1 MKNRQL
7 ISSSRQKTPFLRDRQ
22 PTTNIQ
28 QKKMNPNFIKSLT
41 SQRILILDGAMGTQ
55 LQRYNLSEGDFRGER
70 FANHPKNLKGNNDIL
85 SLTRPDVVEEI
96 HRAYLEAGADIIE
109 TNTFNATSIAQ
120 SDYGTEH
127 LVFEINREAAQI
139 ARKAADEFTAANP
152 DEPRFVAGSM
162 GPTNRTASI
171 SPDVN
176 NPAYRA
182 VTFDTLANAYKE
194 QALGLIEGGADIL
207 LIETV
212 FDTLNA
218 KAALFAIEQAASEKK
233 TDIPVMISGTITDA
247 SGRTLAG
254 QTLRAFIESVS
265 HYPLFSIG
273 LNCAMGAEQLIPYI
287 EELAANTE
295 FLVSVHPNAGLP
307 NEMGEYDQSA
317 REMANLIERILAKGL
332 LNIVGGCCGTS
343 PEHIKHIAKVVEGYE
358 PRTAPQLPKYTRLSG
373 LELLEIRPDTNFVNI
388 GERTNVA
395 GSRKFARLIAENK
408 YEEAIAVARQQVDG
422 GAQVIDICMDD
433 AIIDGERAMVT
444 FLNYLASEP
453 DICRVPF
460 MIDSSRF
467 SIIEAGLKCVQG
479 KSIVNSISLKEGEE
493 KFIEHARIIKSYGAA
508 VVVML
513 FDESGQ
519 ADNTERRIEIAQRSY
534 KILTQ
539 KVGVNPCDI
548 IIDPNVLAVGTGMK
562 EHASYAVSFIE
573 STKWIKENLP
583 HAKVSGGVSN
593 LSFAFRGNN
602 TVREAI
608 HSVFL
613 YHAIKAGMDM
623 AIVNPSQLQVYTEI
637 EPKLLELTEDLVLN
651 RRADATERLLIFA
664 QNVKDEKI
672 DSSKTLEWRS
682 WPVAKRL
689 EHGLV
694 KGITEFIN
702 DDVNDALQAYS
713 SALQIIEEPLMDGM
727 KTVGELFGSGRM
739 FLPQVVK
746 SARVMKMAVGI
757 LEPIMEQEKQ
767 SVSRGKILLAT
778 VKGDVHDI
786 GKNIVSVVLACNG
799 FEVIDVGVMVPCEK
813 IIETAISHKVD
824 IIGLSGLITPSLD
837 EMSHIASEMEQNQMQ
852 IPLMVGGATTS
863 KLHTALKINNK
874 YSGGVIHI
882 KDASLASEVAVKL
895 LSPKHKAI
903 FLEQI
908 NNEYKHA
915 IAKHMAKST
924 SLISLADARNNRLEF
939 DGNQYQPKKPEL
951 LGVQTFSSYSLTE
964 LREYIDWTFFF
975 HSWELKGKYPQILT
989 DAIKGT
995 EATKLFTDANA
1006 LLDKIIEQKLLAAN
1020 GVVAIVPAAAQGD
1033 DILVYE
1039 DESRKK
1045 VQHVLPQLRN
1055 QQPKAYG
1062 EPNLCLADFVAP
1074 ATSGTPDW
1082 VGFFAVSAGF
1092 GTDKLANEYAAQG
1105 DDYNAL
1111 MVKLLAD
1118 RLAEA
1123 FAEVLHKKVRREV
1136 WGYAPNEDFGP
1147 NELLKEKYQGIRPAP
1162 GYPACPD
1169 HRQKATIFSIL
1180 NAQENAKI
1188 QLTESMMMIPAAAVS
1203 GYYFSHPQSKYFN
1216 VGKID
1221 QEQLD
1226 DYSQR
1231 MGRETIETEKFIS
1244 NNIEH

>member
-1 MKNRQL
+1 MSRKKAL
-7 ISSSRQKTPFLRDRQ
+7 IK
-22 PTTNIQ
+22 IA
-28 QKKMNPNFIKSLT
+28 

-55 LQRYNLSEGDFRGER
+55 LQRYRLTEDDFRGDQ
-70 FANHPKNLKGNNDIL
+70 FKNHPNNLKGNNDIL
-85 SLTRPDVVEEI
+85 SLTRPNVVEEI

-127 LVFEINREAAQI
+127 LVFEINRVAAQI
-139 ARKAADEFTAANP
+139 ARKVADEFTTANH
-152 DEPRFVAGSM
+152 DKPRFVAGSM

-182 VTFDTLANAYKE
+182 VTFDTLAYAYKE

-207 LIETV
+207 LVETI

-218 KAALFAIEQAASEKK
+218 KAALFAIEQATSLKNV
-233 TDIPVMISGTITDA
+233 DIPVMVSGTITDA

-273 LNCAMGAEQLIPYI
+273 LNCAMGAEQLISYI

-295 FLVSVHPNAGLP
+295 YFVSAHPNAGLP
-307 NEMGEYDQSA
+307 NELGEYDQSA
-317 REMANLIERILAKGL
+317 REMANLIDRMLNKGL

-343 PEHIKHIAKVVEGYE
+343 PEHIKHITKAVEGYK
-358 PRTAPQLPKYTRLSG
+358 PRTAPKTPRYTRLSG
-373 LELLEIRPDTNFVNI
+373 LEILEIRPDTNFVNI

-453 DICRVPF
+453 DICKVPF

-467 SIIEAGLKCVQG
+467 SIIEAGLKCIQG
-479 KSIVNSISLKEGEE
+479 KCIVNSISLKEGEE
-493 KFIEHARIIKSYGAA
+493 KFVEQAKIIKSYGAA
-508 VVVML
+508 MVVML

-519 ADNTERRIEIAQRSY
+519 ADNIERRIEIAQRSY

-562 EHASYAVSFIE
+562 EHADYAVSFIE
-573 STKWIKENLP
+573 STQWVKENLP
-583 HAKVSGGVSN
+583 YVKISGGVSN

-602 TVREAI
+602 TVRESI

-637 EPKLLELTEDLVLN
+637 EPKLLELAEDLVLN
-651 RRADATERLLIFA
+651 RRADATERLLIYA
-664 QNVKDEKI
+664 QNVKDERI
-672 DSSKTLEWRS
+672 DSSKTFEWRS

-689 EHGLV
+689 EHALV

-702 DDVNDALQAYS
+702 DDVNAALQTYR

-757 LEPIMEQEKQ
+757 LEPIMEREKQ
-767 SVSRGKILLAT
+767 SVSRGKIMLAT

-799 FEVIDVGVMVPCEK
+799 FEIIDLGVMVPCEK
-813 IIETAISHKVD
+813 IIEEAINHKVD

-837 EMSHIASEMEQNQMQ
+837 EITHIASEMEQNQMQ

-882 KDASLASEVAVKL
+882 KDASQASEVAVKL
-895 LSPKHKAI
+895 LSPKHKTD

-908 NNEYKHA
+908 NNEYNHA
-915 IAKHMAKST
+915 IAKHTAKST
-924 SLISLADARNNRLEF
+924 TLISLANARNNRLEY
-939 DGNQYQPKKPEL
+939 GSNQYQPKKPKF
-951 LGVQTFSSYSLTE
+951 LGVQTFSSYSLNE

-975 HSWELKGKYPQILT
+975 HSWEIKGKYPQILT
-989 DAIKGT
+989 DAVKGI
-995 EATKLFTDANA
+995 EATKLFNDANA
-1006 LLDKIIEQKLLAAN
+1006 LLGKIIEQKLLTAN
-1020 GVVAIVPAAAQGD
+1020 GVVAIVPAASLGD

-1045 VQHVLPQLRN
+1045 VQHILPQLRN
-1055 QQPKAYG
+1055 QQPKADG

-1074 ATSGTPDW
+1074 ANSGTPDW
-1082 VGFFAVSAGF
+1082 IGFFAVSTGF
-1092 GTDKLANEYAAQG
+1092 GANELANGYAAQG

-1111 MVKLLAD
+1111 MVKILAD

-1123 FAEVLHKKVRREV
+1123 FAETLHKKVRQEV
-1136 WGYAPNEDFGP
+1136 WSYAPNEHFGP

-1203 GYYFSHPQSKYFN
+1203 GYYFAHPQSKYFD

-1231 MGRETIETEKFIS
+1231 MGRETIETEKFIP

>member
-1 MKNRQL
+1 MSRKKAL
-7 ISSSRQKTPFLRDRQ
+7 IK
-22 PTTNIQ
+22 IA
-28 QKKMNPNFIKSLT
+28 

-55 LQRYNLSEGDFRGER
+55 LQRYRLTEDDFRGDQ
-70 FANHPKNLKGNNDIL
+70 FKNHPNNLKGNNDIL
-85 SLTRPDVVEEI
+85 SLTRPNVVEEI

-127 LVFEINREAAQI
+127 LVFEINRVAAQI
-139 ARKAADEFTAANP
+139 ARKVADEFTTANH
-152 DEPRFVAGSM
+152 DKPRFVAGSM

-194 QALGLIEGGADIL
+194 QALGLIEGGVDIL
-207 LIETV
+207 LIETI

-218 KAALFAIEQAASEKK
+218 KAALFAIEQATSLKNV
-233 TDIPVMISGTITDA
+233 DIPVMVSGTITDA

-254 QTLRAFIESVS
+254 QTLQAFIESIS

-295 FLVSVHPNAGLP
+295 YLVSAHPNAGLP
-307 NEMGEYDQSA
+307 NELGEYDQSA
-317 REMANLIERILAKGL
+317 REMANLIERMLAKGMV
-332 LNIVGGCCGTS
+332 NIVGGCCGTS
-343 PEHIKHIAKVVEGYE
+343 PEHIKHIAKVVEGYK
-358 PRTAPQLPKYTRLSG
+358 PRIAPQLPKHTKLSG
-373 LELLEIRPDTNFVNI
+373 LELLEIRPNTNFVNI

-453 DICRVPF
+453 DICKVPF

-467 SIIEAGLKCVQG
+467 SIIEAGLKCIQG
-479 KSIVNSISLKEGEE
+479 KCIVNSISLKEGEE
-493 KFIEHARIIKSYGAA
+493 TFVEQAKIIKSYGAA
-508 VVVML
+508 MVVML
-513 FDESGQ
+513 FDENGQ
-519 ADNTERRIEIAQRSY
+519 ADSTERRIEIAKRSY

-539 KVGVNPCDI
+539 RVGVNPCDI

-562 EHASYAVSFIE
+562 EHANYAASFIE

-583 HAKVSGGVSN
+583 YAKISGGVSN

-637 EPKLLELTEDLVLN
+637 EPKLLELAEDLVLN
-651 RRADATERLLIFA
+651 RRADATERLLIYA
-664 QNVKDEKI
+664 QNVKDERI
-672 DSSKTLEWRS
+672 DSSKTFEWRS

-689 EHGLV
+689 EHALV

-702 DDVNDALQAYS
+702 DDVNAALQTYR

-757 LEPIMEQEKQ
+757 LEPIMEREKQ
-767 SVSRGKILLAT
+767 SVSRGKIMLAT

-799 FEVIDVGVMVPCEK
+799 FEVIDLGVMVPCEK
-813 IIETAISHKVD
+813 VIEAAINHKVD

-837 EMSHIASEMEQNQMQ
+837 EMTHIASEMEQNQMQ

-882 KDASLASEVAVKL
+882 KDASQASEVAVKL
-895 LSPKHKAI
+895 LSPKHKTD
-903 FLEQI
+903 FLEQM
-908 NNEYKHA
+908 NNEYNHA
-915 IAKHMAKST
+915 IAKHTAKST
-924 SLISLADARNNRLEF
+924 TLISLANARNNRLEY
-939 DGNQYQPKKPEL
+939 GSNQYQPKKPKF
-951 LGVQTFSSYSLTE
+951 LGVQTFSSYSLNE

-975 HSWELKGKYPQILT
+975 HSWEIKGKYPQILT
-989 DAIKGT
+989 EAVKGT
-995 EATKLFTDANA
+995 EATKLFNDANA
-1006 LLDKIIEQKLLAAN
+1006 LLDKIIEQKLLTAN
-1020 GVVAIVPAAAQGD
+1020 GVVAIVPAASLGD

-1045 VQHVLPQLRN
+1045 VQHILPQLRN
-1055 QQPKAYG
+1055 QQPKADG

-1074 ATSGTPDW
+1074 ANSGTPDW
-1082 VGFFAVSAGF
+1082 IGFFAVSTGF
-1092 GTDKLANEYAAQG
+1092 GANELAYGYAAQG

-1111 MVKLLAD
+1111 MVKILAD

-1123 FAEVLHKKVRREV
+1123 FAETLHKKVRQEV
-1136 WGYAPNEDFGP
+1136 WSYAPNEHFGP

-1180 NAQENAKI
+1180 NAQGNAKI

-1203 GYYFSHPQSKYFN
+1203 GYYFAHPQSKYFD

-1231 MGRETIETEKFIS
+1231 MGRETIETEKFIP

>member
-1 MKNRQL
+1 MN
-7 ISSSRQKTPFLRDRQ
+7 KTQITELV
-22 PTTNIQ
+22 
-28 QKKMNPNFIKSLT
+28 

-55 LQRYNLSEGDFRGER
+55 LQKYKLTQEDFQGEL
-70 FANHPKNLKGNNDIL
+70 FANHTIPLKGNNDIL

-120 SDYGTEH
+120 GDYGTGH
-127 LVFEINREAAQI
+127 LVLEINRVSAQI
-139 ARKAADEFTAANP
+139 ARKVADEFTAVTPNK
-152 DEPRFVAGSM
+152 PRLVAGSM

-194 QALGLIEGGADIL
+194 QALGLIEGGVDIL
-207 LIETV
+207 LVETI

-218 KAALFAIEQAASEKK
+218 KAALFAIEQVANEKNV
-233 TDIPVMISGTITDA
+233 DIPVMVSGTITDA
-247 SGRTLAG
+247 SGRTLTG

-295 FLVSVHPNAGLP
+295 FMVSAHPNAGLP
-307 NEMGEYDQSA
+307 NELGEYDQSA
-317 REMANLIERILAKGL
+317 REMANLIERMLAKGL
-332 LNIVGGCCGTS
+332 INIIGGCCGTS
-343 PEHIKHIAKVVEGYE
+343 PEHIKHIAKAVEGYK
-358 PRTAPQLPKYTRLSG
+358 PRTASQLPRYTRLSG
-373 LELLEIRPDTNFVNI
+373 LELLEIRPNTNFVNI

-422 GAQVIDICMDD
+422 GAQIIDICMDD
-433 AIIDGERAMVT
+433 AIIDGEQAMVT
-444 FLNYLASEP
+444 FLNYLASER
-453 DICRVPF
+453 DICKVPF

-493 KFIEHARIIKSYGAA
+493 KFVEQARIIKSYGAA
-508 VVVML
+508 MVVML
-513 FDESGQ
+513 FDEKGQ
-519 ADNTERRIEIAQRSY
+519 ADNTERKIEIAQRSY

-562 EHASYAVSFIE
+562 EHANYAVSFIE

-583 HAKVSGGVSN
+583 YTKISGGVSN

-613 YHAIKAGMDM
+613 FHAIKVGMDM

-651 RRADATERLLIFA
+651 RRADATERLLNYA
-664 QNVKDEKI
+664 QNIKDDKT
-672 DSSKTLEWRS
+672 DTSKTLEWRG

-689 EHGLV
+689 EHALV

-702 DDVNDALQAYS
+702 DDVNDALQTYS

-799 FEVIDVGVMVPCEK
+799 FEIIDLGVMVPCEK
-813 IIETAISHKVD
+813 IIEAAIAHKVD

-837 EMSHIASEMEQNQMQ
+837 EMTYIAAEMEQNQMQ
-852 IPLMVGGATTS
+852 IPLLVGGATTS

-874 YSGGVIHI
+874 YSGGVVHI
-882 KDASLASEVAVKL
+882 KDASQASEVAVKL
-895 LSPKHKAI
+895 LSPKHKAD
-903 FLEQI
+903 FLKKI
-908 NNEYKHA
+908 SNNYNQA
-915 IAKHMAKST
+915 IAKHTAKST
-924 SLISLADARNNRLEF
+924 TLISLANARNNSLEY
-939 DGNQYQPKKPEL
+939 DGNQYQPKKPKF
-951 LGVQTFSSYSLTE
+951 LGVQTFSSYSLNE

-975 HSWELKGKYPQILT
+975 YSWEIKGKYPQILT
-989 DAIKGT
+989 DAVKGT
-995 EATKLFTDANA
+995 EATKLYNDANA
-1006 LLDKIIEQKLLAAN
+1006 LLDKIIEQNLLKAN
-1020 GVVAIVPAAAQGD
+1020 GVIAIVPAASQGD
-1033 DILVYE
+1033 DILIYE

-1045 VQHVLPQLRN
+1045 VQHILPQLRN
-1055 QQPKAYG
+1055 QEPKADG
-1062 EPNLCLADFVAP
+1062 EPNLCLADYLAP
-1074 ATSGTPDW
+1074 ANSGIPDW
-1082 VGFFAVSAGF
+1082 IGFFAVSAGF
-1092 GTDKLANEYAAQG
+1092 GANELANGYAAQG

-1111 MVKLLAD
+1111 MVKILAD

-1123 FAEVLHKKVRREV
+1123 YAEVLHKKVRQEV
-1136 WGYAPNEDFGP
+1136 WNYAPNEHFGP

-1180 NAQENAKI
+1180 NAEQNASI
-1188 QLTESMMMIPAAAVS
+1188 QLTESMMMVPAASVS
-1203 GYYFSHPQSKYFN
+1203 GYYFAHPQSKYFN
-1216 VGKID
+1216 IGKID

-1231 MGRETIETEKFIS
+1231 MGRDTIETEKFIP

>member
-1 MKNRQL
+1 MTKNQIVEL
-7 ISSSRQKTPFLRDRQ
+7 VAK
-22 PTTNIQ
+22 
-28 QKKMNPNFIKSLT
+28 
-41 SQRILILDGAMGTQ
+41 RILILDGAMGTQ
-55 LQRYNLSEGDFRGER
+55 LQRFKLTEEDFRSKR
-70 FANHPKNLKGNNDIL
+70 FEKHPNNLKGNNDIL
-85 SLTRPDVVEEI
+85 SLTRPDVVEKI

-120 SDYGTEH
+120 GDYGTEH
-127 LVFEINREAAQI
+127 LVLEINSVSAQI
-139 ARKAADEFTAANP
+139 ARKVADEFTAANP
-152 DEPRFVAGSM
+152 NKPRLVAGSM

-194 QALGLIEGGADIL
+194 QALGLIEGGVDIL
-207 LIETV
+207 LVETI

-218 KAALFAIEQAASEKK
+218 KAALFAIEQAANEKNI
-233 TDIPVMISGTITDA
+233 DIPVMVSGTITDA
-247 SGRTLAG
+247 SGRTLTG

-295 FLVSVHPNAGLP
+295 FMVSAHPNAGLP
-307 NEMGEYDQSA
+307 NELGEYDQSA
-317 REMANLIERILAKGL
+317 REMASLIERMLAKGL
-332 LNIVGGCCGTS
+332 INIIGGCCGTS
-343 PEHIKHIAKVVEGYE
+343 PEHIKHIAKAVEGYK
-358 PRTAPQLPKYTRLSG
+358 PRTAPQLPRYTRLSG

-422 GAQVIDICMDD
+422 GAQIIDICMDD
-433 AIIDGERAMVT
+433 AIIDGEQAMVT

-453 DICRVPF
+453 DICKVPF

-493 KFIEHARIIKSYGAA
+493 KFAEQARIIKSYGAA
-508 VVVML
+508 MVVML
-513 FDESGQ
+513 FDENGQ

-539 KVGVNPCDI
+539 RVGVNPCDI

-562 EHASYAVSFIE
+562 EHANYAVSFIE

-583 HAKVSGGVSN
+583 YVKISGGVSN

-651 RRADATERLLIFA
+651 RRADATERLLNFA
-664 QNVKDEKI
+664 QNIKDDKT
-672 DSSKTLEWRS
+672 DTGKTLEWRS

-689 EHGLV
+689 EHALV

-702 DDVNDALQAYS
+702 DDVNDALQTYS

-799 FEVIDVGVMVPCEK
+799 FEIIDLGVMVPCEK
-813 IIETAISHKVD
+813 IIEAAIAHKVD

-837 EMSHIASEMEQNQMQ
+837 EMTHIAAEMEQNQMQ

-874 YSGGVIHI
+874 YSGGVVHI
-882 KDASLASEVAVKL
+882 KDASQASEVAVKL
-895 LSPKHKAI
+895 LSPKHKAD

-908 NNEYKHA
+908 SNEYNQA
-915 IAKHMAKST
+915 IAKHTAKST
-924 SLISLADARNNRLEF
+924 TLISLANARNNSLEY
-939 DGNQYQPKKPEL
+939 DAKQYQPKEPKF
-951 LGVQTFSSYSLTE
+951 LGVKTFINYSLTE

-975 HSWELKGKYPQILT
+975 HSWELKGRYPQILT
-989 DAIKGT
+989 DAVKGT
-995 EATKLFTDANA
+995 EATKLFNDANA
-1006 LLDKIIEQKLLAAN
+1006 LLDKIIEQNLLKAN
-1020 GVVAIVPAAAQGD
+1020 GVIAIVPAASQGD
-1033 DILVYE
+1033 DILIYE

-1045 VQHVLPQLRN
+1045 VQHILPQLRN
-1055 QQPKAYG
+1055 QEPKANG

-1074 ATSGTPDW
+1074 VNSGTPDW

-1092 GTDKLANEYAAQG
+1092 GADKLANQYAAQG

-1111 MVKLLAD
+1111 MLKLLAD

-1123 FAEVLHKKVRREV
+1123 FAELLHLKVRKEI
-1136 WGYAPNEDFGP
+1136 WAYAPNEQLQID
-1147 NELLKEKYQGIRPAP
+1147 EILRSKYTGIRPAP

-1180 NAQENAKI
+1180 NAQQNASI
-1188 QLTESMMMIPAAAVS
+1188 QLTESMMMMPAAAVS
-1203 GYYFSHPQSKYFN
+1203 GYYFAHPQSKYFN

-1221 QEQLD
+1221 KEQLE
-1226 DYSQR
+1226 DYSKR
-1231 MGRETIETEKFIS
+1231 MNSDIKETERFIP
-1244 NNIEH
+1244 NNI

>member
-1 MKNRQL
+1 M
-7 ISSSRQKTPFLRDRQ
+7 LR
-22 PTTNIQ
+22 NEILHS
-28 QKKMNPNFIKSLT
+28 IAA
-41 SQRILILDGAMGTQ
+41 QRILILDGAMGTQ
-55 LQRYNLSEGDFRGER
+55 LQRFKLTEDDFRGTQ

-85 SLTRPDVVEEI
+85 SITRPDVVEEI

-127 LVFEINREAAQI
+127 LVFEINRTAAQI
-139 ARKAADEFTAANP
+139 ARKAANEFTAATP
-152 DEPRFVAGSM
+152 DKPRLVAGSM

-171 SPDVN
+171 SPNVN

-182 VTFDTLANAYKE
+182 VTFDTLAHAYKE

-207 LIETV
+207 LVETI

-218 KAALFAIEQAASEKK
+218 KAALFAIEQATSLKNV
-233 TDIPVMISGTITDA
+233 DIPVMVSGTISDA

-295 FLVSVHPNAGLP
+295 FMVSAHPNAGLP
-307 NEMGEYDQSA
+307 NELGEYDQSA

-343 PEHIKHIAKVVEGYE
+343 PEHIRHIARAVEGYK
-358 PRTAPQLPKYTRLSG
+358 PRTATKTPKYTRLSG
-373 LELLEIRPDTNFVNI
+373 LEILEIRPDTNFVNI

-433 AIIDGERAMVT
+433 AIIDGEQAMVT

-453 DICRVPF
+453 DICKVPF

-467 SIIEAGLKCVQG
+467 SIIEAGLKCLQG
-479 KSIVNSISLKEGEE
+479 KCIVNSISLKEGEA
-493 KFIEHARIIKSYGAA
+493 KFVEQAKIIKSYGAA
-508 VVVML
+508 MVVML

-562 EHASYAVSFIE
+562 EHANYAVSFIE
-573 STKWIKENLP
+573 STQWIKENLP
-583 HAKVSGGVSN
+583 YAKVSGGVSN

-651 RRADATERLLIFA
+651 RRADATERLLDYAHNI
-664 QNVKDEKI
+664 KDDKTDNGKI
-672 DSSKTLEWRS
+672 LEWRG

-689 EHGLV
+689 EHALV

-702 DDVNDALQAYS
+702 DDVNDALQTFS

-799 FEVIDVGVMVPCEK
+799 FEVIDVGVMAPCEK
-813 IIETAISHKVD
+813 IIEAAISHKVD

-837 EMSHIASEMEQNQMQ
+837 EMSHIASEMEQNHLQ
-852 IPLMVGGATTS
+852 IPILVGGATTS

-874 YSGGVIHI
+874 YCGGVIHI

-1092 GTDKLANEYAAQG
+1092 GADKLANEYATQG

-1118 RLAEA
+1118 RLVEA
-1123 FAEVLHKKVRREV
+1123 FAEVLHKKVRREI
-1136 WGYAPNEDFGP
+1136 WGYAPNENFGP

-1188 QLTESMMMIPAAAVS
+1188 QLTESMMMIPAATVS
-1203 GYYFSHPQSKYFN
+1203 GYYFAHPQSKHFN

-1231 MGRETIETEKFIS
+1231 MGRETIETEKFIP

>member
-1 MKNRQL
+1 MN
-7 ISSSRQKTPFLRDRQ
+7 KTQITELV
-22 PTTNIQ
+22 
-28 QKKMNPNFIKSLT
+28 

-55 LQRYNLSEGDFRGER
+55 LQKYKLTQEDFQGEL
-70 FANHPKNLKGNNDIL
+70 FANHTIPLKGNNDIL

-120 SDYGTEH
+120 GDYGTGH
-127 LVFEINREAAQI
+127 LVLEINRVSAQI
-139 ARKAADEFTAANP
+139 ARKVADEFTAVTPNK
-152 DEPRFVAGSM
+152 PRLVAGSM

-194 QALGLIEGGADIL
+194 QALGLLEGGVDIL
-207 LIETV
+207 LVETI

-218 KAALFAIEQAASEKK
+218 KAALFAIEQVANEKNV
-233 TDIPVMISGTITDA
+233 DIPVMVSGTITDA
-247 SGRTLAG
+247 SGRTLTG
-254 QTLRAFIESVS
+254 QTLRAFIESVG

-295 FLVSVHPNAGLP
+295 FMVSAHPNAGLP
-307 NEMGEYDQSA
+307 NELGEYDQSA
-317 REMANLIERILAKGL
+317 REMANLIERMLAKGL
-332 LNIVGGCCGTS
+332 INIIGGCCGTS
-343 PEHIKHIAKVVEGYE
+343 PEHIKHIAKAVEGYK
-358 PRTAPQLPKYTRLSG
+358 PRTASQLPRYTRLSG
-373 LELLEIRPDTNFVNI
+373 LELLEIRPNTNFVNI

-422 GAQVIDICMDD
+422 GAQIIDICMDD
-433 AIIDGERAMVT
+433 AIIDGEQAMVT

-453 DICRVPF
+453 DICKVPF

-493 KFIEHARIIKSYGAA
+493 KFVEQARIIKSYGAA
-508 VVVML
+508 MVVML
-513 FDESGQ
+513 FDEKGQ
-519 ADNTERRIEIAQRSY
+519 ADNTERKIEIAQRSY

-562 EHASYAVSFIE
+562 EHANYAVSFIE
-573 STKWIKENLP
+573 STKWIRENLP
-583 HAKVSGGVSN
+583 YTKISGGVSN

-613 YHAIKAGMDM
+613 FHAIKVGMDM

-651 RRADATERLLIFA
+651 RRADATERLLNYA
-664 QNVKDEKI
+664 QNIKDDKT
-672 DSSKTLEWRS
+672 DTSKTLEWRG

-689 EHGLV
+689 EHALV

-702 DDVNDALQAYS
+702 DDVNDALQTYS

-799 FEVIDVGVMVPCEK
+799 FEIIDLGVMVPCEK
-813 IIETAISHKVD
+813 IIEAAIAHKVD

-837 EMSHIASEMEQNQMQ
+837 EMTYIAAEMEQNQMQ
-852 IPLMVGGATTS
+852 IPLLVGGATTS

-874 YSGGVIHI
+874 YSGGVVHI
-882 KDASLASEVAVKL
+882 KDASQASEVAVKL
-895 LSPKHKAI
+895 LSPKHKAD
-903 FLEQI
+903 FLKKI
-908 NNEYKHA
+908 SNNYNQA
-915 IAKHMAKST
+915 IAKHTAKST
-924 SLISLADARNNRLEF
+924 TLISLANARNNSLEY
-939 DGNQYQPKKPEL
+939 DGNQYQPKKPKF
-951 LGVQTFSSYSLTE
+951 LGVQTFSSYSLNE

-975 HSWELKGKYPQILT
+975 YSWEIKGKYPQILT
-989 DAIKGT
+989 DAVKGT
-995 EATKLFTDANA
+995 EATKLYNDANA
-1006 LLDKIIEQKLLAAN
+1006 LLDKIIEQNLLKAN
-1020 GVVAIVPAAAQGD
+1020 GVIAIVPAASQGD
-1033 DILVYE
+1033 DILIYE

-1045 VQHVLPQLRN
+1045 VQHILPQLRN
-1055 QQPKAYG
+1055 QEPKADG
-1062 EPNLCLADFVAP
+1062 EPNLCLADYLAP
-1074 ATSGTPDW
+1074 ANSGIPDW

-1092 GTDKLANEYAAQG
+1092 GANELANGYAAQG

-1111 MVKLLAD
+1111 MVKILAD

-1123 FAEVLHKKVRREV
+1123 YAEVLHKKVRQEV
-1136 WGYAPNEDFGP
+1136 WNYAPNEHFGP

-1180 NAQENAKI
+1180 NAEQNASI
-1188 QLTESMMMIPAAAVS
+1188 QLTESMMMVPAASVS
-1203 GYYFSHPQSKYFN
+1203 GYYFAHPQSKYFN
-1216 VGKID
+1216 IGKID

-1231 MGRETIETEKFIS
+1231 MGRDTIETEKFIP

>member
-1 MKNRQL
+1 
-7 ISSSRQKTPFLRDRQ
+7 
-22 PTTNIQ
+22 
-28 QKKMNPNFIKSLT
+28 
-41 SQRILILDGAMGTQ
+41 
-55 LQRYNLSEGDFRGER
+55 
-70 FANHPKNLKGNNDIL
+70 
-85 SLTRPDVVEEI
+85 
-96 HRAYLEAGADIIE
+96 
-109 TNTFNATSIAQ
+109 
-120 SDYGTEH
+120 
-127 LVFEINREAAQI
+127 
-139 ARKAADEFTAANP
+139 
-152 DEPRFVAGSM
+152 
-162 GPTNRTASI
+162 
-171 SPDVN
+171 
-176 NPAYRA
+176 
-182 VTFDTLANAYKE
+182 
-194 QALGLIEGGADIL
+194 
-207 LIETV
+207 
-212 FDTLNA
+212 
-218 KAALFAIEQAASEKK
+218 
-233 TDIPVMISGTITDA
+233 
-247 SGRTLAG
+247 
-254 QTLRAFIESVS
+254 
-265 HYPLFSIG
+265 
-273 LNCAMGAEQLIPYI
+273 MGAEQLIPYI

-295 FLVSVHPNAGLP
+295 FLVSAHPNAGLP
-307 NEMGEYDQSA
+307 NELGEYDQSA
-317 REMANLIERILAKGL
+317 REMANLIERMLDKGL
-332 LNIVGGCCGTS
+332 INIVGGCCGTS
-343 PEHIKHIAKVVEGYE
+343 PEHIKHIARAVEGYQ
-358 PRTAPQLPKYTRLSG
+358 PRTASQLPRYTRLIG

-433 AIIDGERAMVT
+433 AIIDGEQAMVT

-453 DICRVPF
+453 DICKVPF

-467 SIIEAGLKCVQG
+467 SIIEAGLKRVQG

-493 KFIEHARIIKSYGAA
+493 KFVEQARIIKSFGAA
-508 VVVML
+508 MVVML
-513 FDESGQ
+513 FDEKGQ

-534 KILTQ
+534 KVLTQ

-562 EHASYAVSFIE
+562 EHANYAVSFIE
-573 STKWIKENLP
+573 STKWIRENLP
-583 HAKVSGGVSN
+583 YVKISGGVSN

-651 RRADATERLLIFA
+651 RRADATERLLNYA
-664 QNVKDEKI
+664 QNIKDDKT
-672 DSSKTLEWRS
+672 DTSKTLEWRS

-689 EHGLV
+689 EHALV

-702 DDVNDALQAYS
+702 DDVNDALQTYS

-799 FEVIDVGVMVPCEK
+799 FEIIDLGVMVPCEK
-813 IIETAISHKVD
+813 IIEAAIAHKVD

-837 EMSHIASEMEQNQMQ
+837 EMTHIASEMEQNQMQ
-852 IPLMVGGATTS
+852 MPLMVGGATTS

-874 YSGGVIHI
+874 YSGGVVHI
-882 KDASLASEVAVKL
+882 KDASQASEVAVKL
-895 LSPKHKAI
+895 LSPKRKDD

-908 NNEYKHA
+908 SDEYNQA
-915 IAKHMAKST
+915 IAKHTAKST
-924 SLISLADARNNRLEF
+924 TLISLANARNNSLEH
-939 DGNQYQPKKPEL
+939 DGKQYQPKEPKF
-951 LGVQTFSSYSLTE
+951 LGVKTFINYSLTE

-975 HSWELKGKYPQILT
+975 HSWELKGKYPQILN
-989 DAIKGT
+989 
-995 EATKLFTDANA
+995 DANA
-1006 LLDKIIEQKLLAAN
+1006 LLDKIIEQNLLKAN
-1020 GVVAIVPAAAQGD
+1020 GVIAIVPAASQGD
-1033 DILVYE
+1033 DILIYE

-1045 VQHVLPQLRN
+1045 VQHILPQLRN
-1055 QQPKAYG
+1055 QEPKADG
-1062 EPNLCLADFVAP
+1062 EPNLCLADYLAP
-1074 ATSGTPDW
+1074 ASSETPDW
-1082 VGFFAVSAGF
+1082 IGFFVVSAGF
-1092 GTDKLANEYAAQG
+1092 GADKLANEYEAQG

-1123 FAEVLHKKVRREV
+1123 FAELLHLKIRKEI
-1136 WGYAPNEDFGP
+1136 WAYAPNEQLQID
-1147 NELLKEKYQGIRPAP
+1147 EILRSKYTGIRPAP

-1169 HRQKATIFSIL
+1169 HRQKETIFSIL
-1180 NAQENAKI
+1180 NAQHNASI
-1188 QLTESMMMIPAAAVS
+1188 QLTESMMMMPAAAVS
-1203 GYYFSHPQSKYFN
+1203 GYYFAHPQSKYFN
-1216 VGKID
+1216 IGKID
-1221 QEQLD
+1221 KEQLE
-1226 DYSQR
+1226 DYSKR
-1231 MGRETIETEKFIS
+1231 MNSDIKETERFIP
-1244 NNIEH
+1244 NNI

>member
-1 MKNRQL
+1 MNKNQITEL
-7 ISSSRQKTPFLRDRQ
+7 V
-22 PTTNIQ
+22 
-28 QKKMNPNFIKSLT
+28 

-55 LQRYNLSEGDFRGER
+55 LQQFRLTEDDFRGIQ

-96 HRAYLEAGADIIE
+96 HHAYLEAGADIIE

-127 LVFEINREAAQI
+127 LVLEINRTAAQI
-139 ARKAADEFTAANP
+139 ARKAADEFTSANP
-152 DEPRFVAGSM
+152 NKPRLVAGSM

-182 VTFDTLANAYKE
+182 VTFDTLAHAYKE
-194 QALGLIEGGADIL
+194 QALGLIEGGVDIL
-207 LIETV
+207 LVETI

-218 KAALFAIEQAASEKK
+218 KAALFAIEQAASKK
-233 TDIPVMISGTITDA
+233 NIDIPVMISGTITDA
-247 SGRTLAG
+247 SGRTLTG

-295 FLVSVHPNAGLP
+295 FLVSAHPNAGLP
-307 NEMGEYDQSA
+307 NELGEYDQSA
-317 REMANLIERILAKGL
+317 REMANLIERMLDKGL
-332 LNIVGGCCGTS
+332 INIVGGCCGTS
-343 PEHIKHIAKVVEGYE
+343 PEHIKHIARAVEGYQ
-358 PRTAPQLPKYTRLSG
+358 PRTASQLPRYTRLSG

-433 AIIDGERAMVT
+433 AIIDGEQAMVT

-453 DICRVPF
+453 DICKVPF

-493 KFIEHARIIKSYGAA
+493 KFVEQARIIKSFGAA
-508 VVVML
+508 MVVML
-513 FDESGQ
+513 FDEKGQ

-534 KILTQ
+534 KVLTQ

-562 EHASYAVSFIE
+562 EHANYAVSFIE
-573 STKWIKENLP
+573 STKWIRENLP
-583 HAKVSGGVSN
+583 YVKISGGVSN

-651 RRADATERLLIFA
+651 RRADATERLLNYA
-664 QNVKDEKI
+664 QNIKDDKT
-672 DSSKTLEWRS
+672 DTSKTLEWRS

-689 EHGLV
+689 EHALV

-702 DDVNDALQAYS
+702 DDVNDALQTYS

-799 FEVIDVGVMVPCEK
+799 FEIIDLGVMVPCEK
-813 IIETAISHKVD
+813 IIEAAIAHKVD
-824 IIGLSGLITPSLD
+824 IVGLSGLITPSLD
-837 EMSHIASEMEQNQMQ
+837 EMTHIASEMEQNQMQ

-874 YSGGVIHI
+874 YSGGVVHI
-882 KDASLASEVAVKL
+882 KDASQASEVAVKL
-895 LSPKHKAI
+895 LSPKHKAD

-908 NNEYKHA
+908 SNEYNQA
-915 IAKHMAKST
+915 IAKHTAKST
-924 SLISLADARNNRLEF
+924 TLISLANARNNSLEH
-939 DGNQYQPKKPEL
+939 DGKQYQPKEPKF
-951 LGVQTFSSYSLTE
+951 LGVKTFSSYSLTE

-989 DAIKGT
+989 EAVKGT
-995 EATKLFTDANA
+995 EATKLFNDANA
-1006 LLDKIIEQKLLAAN
+1006 LLDKIIAQKLLTAN
-1020 GVVAIVPAAAQGD
+1020 GVIAIVPAASQGD
-1033 DILVYE
+1033 DILIYE

-1045 VQHVLPQLRN
+1045 VQHILPQLRN
-1055 QQPKAYG
+1055 QEPKADG
-1062 EPNLCLADFVAP
+1062 EPNLCLADYLAP
-1074 ATSGTPDW
+1074 NNSETPDW

-1092 GTDKLANEYAAQG
+1092 GADKLANEFAAQG

-1123 FAEVLHKKVRREV
+1123 FAELLHLKIRKEI
-1136 WGYAPNEDFGP
+1136 WAYAPNEQLQID
-1147 NELLKEKYQGIRPAP
+1147 EILRSKYTGIRPAP

-1169 HRQKATIFSIL
+1169 HRQKETIFSIL
-1180 NAQENAKI
+1180 NAQQNASI
-1188 QLTESMMMIPAAAVS
+1188 QLTESMMMMPAAAVS
-1203 GYYFSHPQSKYFN
+1203 GYYFAHPQSKYFN
-1216 VGKID
+1216 IGKID
-1221 QEQLD
+1221 KEQLE
-1226 DYSQR
+1226 DYSKR
-1231 MGRETIETEKFIS
+1231 MNSDIKETERFIP
-1244 NNIEH
+1244 NNI

>member
-1 MKNRQL
+1 MN
-7 ISSSRQKTPFLRDRQ
+7 KTQITELV
-22 PTTNIQ
+22 
-28 QKKMNPNFIKSLT
+28 

-55 LQRYNLSEGDFRGER
+55 LQKYKLTQEDFQGEL
-70 FANHPKNLKGNNDIL
+70 FANHTIPLKGNNDIL

-120 SDYGTEH
+120 GDYGTEH
-127 LVFEINREAAQI
+127 LVLEINRVSAQI
-139 ARKAADEFTAANP
+139 ARKVADEFTAVNP
-152 DEPRFVAGSM
+152 NKPRLVAGSM

-182 VTFDTLANAYKE
+182 VTFDTLANVYKE
-194 QALGLIEGGADIL
+194 QALGLIEGGVDIL
-207 LIETV
+207 LVETI

-218 KAALFAIEQAASEKK
+218 KAALFAIEQATNEKNI
-233 TDIPVMISGTITDA
+233 DIPVMVSGTITDA
-247 SGRTLAG
+247 SGRTLTG

-295 FLVSVHPNAGLP
+295 FMVSAHPNAGLP
-307 NEMGEYDQSA
+307 NELGEYDQSA
-317 REMANLIERILAKGL
+317 REMANLIERMLAKGL
-332 LNIVGGCCGTS
+332 INIIGGCCGTS
-343 PEHIKHIAKVVEGYE
+343 PEHIKHIAKTVEGYK
-358 PRTAPQLPKYTRLSG
+358 PRTASQLPRYTRLSG

-422 GAQVIDICMDD
+422 GAQIIDICMDD
-433 AIIDGERAMVT
+433 AIIDGEQAMVT

-453 DICRVPF
+453 DICKVPF

-493 KFIEHARIIKSYGAA
+493 KFVEQARIIKSYGAA
-508 VVVML
+508 MVVML
-513 FDESGQ
+513 FDEKGQ

-562 EHASYAVSFIE
+562 EHANYAVSFIE

-583 HAKVSGGVSN
+583 YAKISGGVSN

-637 EPKLLELTEDLVLN
+637 DPKLLELTEDLVLN
-651 RRADATERLLIFA
+651 RRADATERLLIYA
-664 QNVKDEKI
+664 QNVKNERI
-672 DSSKTLEWRS
+672 DSSKTFEWRN

-689 EHGLV
+689 EHALV

-702 DDVNDALQAYS
+702 DDVNAALQTYR

-757 LEPIMEQEKQ
+757 LEPIMEREKQ
-767 SVSRGKILLAT
+767 SVSRGKIMLAT

-799 FEVIDVGVMVPCEK
+799 FEVIDLGVMVPCEK
-813 IIETAISHKVD
+813 VIEAAINHKVD

-837 EMSHIASEMEQNQMQ
+837 EMTHIASEMEQNQMQ

-874 YSGGVIHI
+874 YRGGVIHI
-882 KDASLASEVAVKL
+882 KDASQASEVAVKL
-895 LSPKHKAI
+895 LSPKHKTN

-908 NNEYKHA
+908 NNEYNHA
-915 IAKHMAKST
+915 IAKHTAKST
-924 SLISLADARNNRLEF
+924 NLISLANARNNRLEYSS
-939 DGNQYQPKKPEL
+939 NQYQPKKPKF
-951 LGVQTFSSYSLTE
+951 LGVQTFSSYSLNE

-975 HSWELKGKYPQILT
+975 HSWEIKGKYPQILT
-989 DAIKGT
+989 DAVKGT
-995 EATKLFTDANA
+995 EATKLFNDANA
-1006 LLDKIIEQKLLAAN
+1006 LLDKIIEQNLLKAN
-1020 GVVAIVPAAAQGD
+1020 GVIAIVPAASLGD

-1045 VQHVLPQLRN
+1045 VQHILPQLRN
-1055 QQPKAYG
+1055 QQPKADG

-1074 ATSGTPDW
+1074 ANSGTPDW
-1082 VGFFAVSAGF
+1082 VGLFAVSAGF
-1092 GTDKLANEYAAQG
+1092 GANKLANELAAHG
-1105 DDYNAL
+1105 DDYSAL
-1111 MVKLLAD
+1111 MVKILAD
-1118 RLAEA
+1118 RMAEA
-1123 FAEVLHKKVRREV
+1123 FAVVLHKKVRREI
-1136 WGYAPNEDFGP
+1136 WGYAPNEVFEP
-1147 NELLKEKYQGIRPAP
+1147 NELLKEKYLGIRPAP

-1180 NAQENAKI
+1180 NAEQNASI
-1188 QLTESMMMIPAAAVS
+1188 QLTESMMMMPAASVS
-1203 GYYFSHPQSKYFN
+1203 GYYFAHPKSKYFN
-1216 VGKID
+1216 IGKID

-1231 MGRETIETEKFIS
+1231 MGRDTIETEKFIP

>member
-1 MKNRQL
+1 
-7 ISSSRQKTPFLRDRQ
+7 
-22 PTTNIQ
+22 
-28 QKKMNPNFIKSLT
+28 
-41 SQRILILDGAMGTQ
+41 
-55 LQRYNLSEGDFRGER
+55 
-70 FANHPKNLKGNNDIL
+70 
-85 SLTRPDVVEEI
+85 
-96 HRAYLEAGADIIE
+96 
-109 TNTFNATSIAQ
+109 
-120 SDYGTEH
+120 
-127 LVFEINREAAQI
+127 
-139 ARKAADEFTAANP
+139 
-152 DEPRFVAGSM
+152 
-162 GPTNRTASI
+162 
-171 SPDVN
+171 
-176 NPAYRA
+176 
-182 VTFDTLANAYKE
+182 
-194 QALGLIEGGADIL
+194 
-207 LIETV
+207 
-212 FDTLNA
+212 
-218 KAALFAIEQAASEKK
+218 
-233 TDIPVMISGTITDA
+233 
-247 SGRTLAG
+247 
-254 QTLRAFIESVS
+254 
-265 HYPLFSIG
+265 
-273 LNCAMGAEQLIPYI
+273 
-287 EELAANTE
+287 
-295 FLVSVHPNAGLP
+295 
-307 NEMGEYDQSA
+307 
-317 REMANLIERILAKGL
+317 
-332 LNIVGGCCGTS
+332 
-343 PEHIKHIAKVVEGYE
+343 
-358 PRTAPQLPKYTRLSG
+358 
-373 LELLEIRPDTNFVNI
+373 
-388 GERTNVA
+388 
-395 GSRKFARLIAENK
+395 
-408 YEEAIAVARQQVDG
+408 
-422 GAQVIDICMDD
+422 
-433 AIIDGERAMVT
+433 
-444 FLNYLASEP
+444 ASEP
-453 DICRVPF
+453 NICRVPF

-508 VVVML
+508 MVVML

-539 KVGVNPCDI
+539 KVGVDPCDI
-548 IIDPNVLAVGTGMK
+548 IIDPNILAVGTGMK
-562 EHASYAVSFIE
+562 EHANHAVSFIE
-573 STKWIKENLP
+573 STKWMKENLP

-637 EPKLLELTEDLVLN
+637 EPKLLELAEDLVLN

-1203 GYYFSHPQSKYFN
+1203 GYYFAHPQSKYFN